1 MCSITKESTYRPTR
15 PTSIKNKMS
24 VPFSRGLSRQV
35 ASCLQKNPLHAG
47 SARNYARLSLIGN
60 LVQDARVIERGGD
73 KDPMVALKVATA
85 DRQGRDAK
93 EAGKEPTSSFH
104 DVLSFN
110 PGLNKYLAEF
120 KKGFVHTPVLIDPSF
135 RHLISPGISKFFL
148 GWVNDYCHRSL
159 VHIEAEVRMQPQ
171 EQTDP
176 QNYQPAVV
184 RLTLREIN
192 KLRNPKS
199 E

>member
-1 MCSITKESTYRPTR
+1 
-15 PTSIKNKMS
+15 MS
-24 VPFSRGLSRQV
+24 MPLSR
-35 ASCLQKNPLHAG
+35 SIPRKLGNCLQKNPIHTA
-47 SARNYARLSLIGN
+47 STRHYARLTLIGN
-60 LVQDARVIERGGD
+60 LVQDARVIERGD
-73 KDPMVALKVATA
+73 KEPMVALKVATV
-85 DRQGRDAK
+85 DPIGREAR

-110 PGLNKYLAEF
+110 AGLNKYLAEF
-120 KKGFVHTPVLIDPSF
+120 KKG
-135 RHLISPGISKFFL
+135 
-148 GWVNDYCHRSL
+148 SL
-159 VHIEAEVRMQPQ
+159 VHVQADVRMQPQ

-192 KLRNPKS
+192 KLRNPKT

>member
-1 MCSITKESTYRPTR
+1 MLFRSR

-120 KKGFVHTPVLIDPSF
+120 KKG
-135 RHLISPGISKFFL
+135 
-148 GWVNDYCHRSL
+148 SL

>member
-1 MCSITKESTYRPTR
+1 
-15 PTSIKNKMS
+15 MS
-24 VPFSRGLSRQV
+24 APLSRGISRKIGHV
-35 ASCLQKNPLHAG
+35 LKKNPL
-47 SARNYARLSLIGN
+47 SAVSTRNYARITLIGN

-73 KDPMVALKVATA
+73 KEPMVALKVATA
-85 DRQGRDAK
+85 DPLGREAR

-110 PGLNKYLAEF
+110 AGLNKYLAEF
-120 KKGFVHTPVLIDPSF
+120 KKG
-135 RHLISPGISKFFL
+135 
-148 GWVNDYCHRSL
+148 SL
-159 VHIEAEVRMQPQ
+159 VHVQADVRMQPQ
-171 EQTDP
+171 EQNDP

-199 E
+199 D

>member
-1 MCSITKESTYRPTR
+1 MLFT
-15 PTSIKNKMS
+15 
-24 VPFSRGLSRQV
+24 LSRNIPRKLGN
-35 ASCLQKNPLHAG
+35 CFQKNPVHTA
-47 SARNYARLSLIGN
+47 STRHYARLTLIGN

-73 KDPMVALKVATA
+73 KEPMVAIKVATA
-85 DRQGRDAK
+85 DPIGREAR
-93 EAGKEPTSSFH
+93 EAGKEPSSSFH

-110 PGLNKYLAEF
+110 SGLNKYLADF
-120 KKGFVHTPVLIDPSF
+120 KKG
-135 RHLISPGISKFFL
+135 
-148 GWVNDYCHRSL
+148 SL
-159 VHIEAEVRMQPQ
+159 VHVQADVRMQPQ

-176 QNYQPAVV
+176 QHYQPAVV